1 MFWIL
6 GLFYFDYWQICLIT
20 HQSGRIR
27 KKLVKLIRW
36 SIFDSVIIPVAKIC
50 MIIRFFVKK
59 HNFLNVSC
67 TISSLNNF
75 CISIFKL
82 IFIPPWGIFIHL
94 FFFFCKLNFLS
105 DYTLK
110 SPMDLNSKI
119 LIMYLYIPSIP
130 YIFEYILLSK
140 YARTRYANSLSI
152 MHKL

>member
-94 FFFFCKLNFLS
+94 FFFLQTEFFKWLHTEKSNGFKFEDS
-105 DYTLK
+105 DHVFVY
-110 SPMDLNSKI
+110 SKHSI
-119 LIMYLYIPSIP
+119 YIWVHI
-130 YIFEYILLSK
+130 II
-140 YARTRYANSLSI
+140 
-152 MHKL
+152 

>member
-6 GLFYFDYWQICLIT
+6 KLFYSDYWQICLIT

-36 SIFDSVIIPVAKIC
+36 SIFDSVISFLLQKFAWL
-50 MIIRFFVKK
+50 FVKK

-94 FFFFCKLNFLS
+94 FFFCKLNFLS

-140 YARTRYANSLSI
+140 YARTRYANSI